1 MEQFLLPVYY
11 DEKLSLTIF
20 IIAINLFLSYVWN
33 CILRSKYSPSVM
45 FQVCSLTTSGAMRLE
60 KWSEIDQRPVLRAVI
75 YLLLV
80 FAPIQ
85 QHQQHHITTA
95 LPPNNFCEGTKD
107 PWPWL
112 GYWNIGS
119 FDKLQ
124 EGRQGRLW
132 AAQDQ
137 SSKMIRDG
145 HYTEHKAREHGAG
158 SWHPIGSKYWWTNL
172 AIMCMCTIKFIL
184 HSLIFCLADT
194 CYWHVGTEA
203 CIRKSCA

>member
-1 MEQFLLPVYY
+1 
-11 DEKLSLTIF
+11 
-20 IIAINLFLSYVWN
+20 
-33 CILRSKYSPSVM
+33 
-45 FQVCSLTTSGAMRLE
+45 MRLE

-107 PWPWL
+107 LWPWL
-112 GYWNIGS
+112 GYWNFGS

-124 EGRQGRLW
+124 EGRQGRYELPRPTPQW
-132 AAQDQ
+132 DQ
-137 SSKMIRDG
+137 SSKIISPEMPLSG
-145 HYTEHKAREHGAG
+145 SEHEARESGAV
-158 SWHPIGSKYWWTNL
+158 SCHPIGSQLWTGL
-172 AIMCMCTIKFIL
+172 MDKSSDHVHYKVYL

-194 CYWHVGTEA
+194 CYWHVGTEHA
-203 CIRKSCA
+203 SENHVHNLAGETRLTIILVTALECV